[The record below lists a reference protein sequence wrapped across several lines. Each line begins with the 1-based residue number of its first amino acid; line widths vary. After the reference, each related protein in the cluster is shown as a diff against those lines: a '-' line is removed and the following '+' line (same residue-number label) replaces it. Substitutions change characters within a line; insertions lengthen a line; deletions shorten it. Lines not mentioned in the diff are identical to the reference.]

1 MHNNSH
7 QKERNAGTTP
17 ENKKKMLW
25 NLASQKKWTELNEM
39 LDNGEISAEHFE
51 YAPSGSASIALLTA
65 DARKWDLLNRMLD
78 LNLITPTQLEST
90 GYTRKY
96 GLMNVALRLGICNKW
111 VLFKKILGLN
121 LMTPTQL
128 DTSIA
133 CGVNTLFLVAL
144 SKQWDALNEMLNQ
157 NLITRQQTE
166 RIINRGSKK
175 FEGGTTSLILA
186 IYEQDNILNRMLDLN
201 LITTSQVES
210 AFARE
215 IITRNNFINEHH
227 KLCSIKGVNLPL
239 ILSIHKQWG
248 PLNKIID
255 KGLITSPLLGR
266 AFASGGGEGENT
278 VLSLASQQRWDELEK
293 MLHLLTA
300 SHLESSYRLG
310 PNMGN
315 STIYY
320 LIRHGNNLLLSRII
334 SIVLKNRIPETIFSH
349 IHRGIESIKQQ
360 PHQHI
365 HWDSETPDST
375 LSLGLHLSLIIKPD
389 LYYYPQNIQWFCN
402 AYAVKNKTRDFKLIF
417 LHLFGREV
425 LQMKPIPS
433 ILRPEQNHKAHSGF
447 AAVTLRDIPEAC
459 KFNVLDYLYE
469 NGREFVERNKD
480 ILEEYLILRNISSLR
495 IYMDEIITQCEQ
507 ATDKISVR
515 SQLNEL
521 KPDLID
527 DFLGAIQRHQS
538 QQKNNP
544 QLEPEA
550 EAETQHRKKR
560 KLAAEPKAETQYR
573 TYLFSRAAQAQI
585 KEDVCQKLGKG
596 DNIKPGGW
604 DSIIGNA
611 LKL

>member
-1 MHNNSH
+1 MHNNS
-7 QKERNAGTTP
+7 QQNRKKRKLGKINAGTTP
-17 ENKKKMLW
+17 EDKKKMLW
-25 NLASQKKWTELNEM
+25 YLASTKKWTELNEM

-65 DARKWDLLNRMLD
+65 DAREWDLLNRMLD

-90 GYTRKY
+90 GYTTKY

-157 NLITRQQTE
+157 NLITRQQTG
-166 RIINRGSKK
+166 RIINRGSK

-227 KLCSIKGVNLPL
+227 KLCSIKGVSLPL

-266 AFASGGGEGENT
+266 AFASGDGEGENT
-278 VLSLASQQRWDELEK
+278 VLSLASQQRWNELEK

-375 LSLGLHLSLIIKPD
+375 LSLGLHLSLIIKPN
-389 LYYYPQNIQWFCN
+389 LYYYPQNIRRFCN

-433 ILRPEQNHKAHSGF
+433 LLLPEHNHKAYSGF
-447 AAVTLRDIPEAC
+447 AVTLRDIPEVC
-459 KFNVLDYLYE
+459 KLNVLDYLYE

-480 ILEEYLILRNISSLR
+480 ILEEYLRLRNNLSLR
-495 IYMDEIITQCEQ
+495 IYMDEIITQYAK
-507 ATDKISVR
+507 ATDKFSVR
-515 SQLNEL
+515 SQLKDL
-521 KPDLID
+521 KPDFID
-527 DFLGAIQRHQS
+527 DFLKAIQRHQS
-538 QQKNNP
+538 QQMNNP
-544 QLEPEA
+544 QLEA
-550 EAETQHRKKR
+550 EAEVEAKTQH
-560 KLAAEPKAETQYR
+560 R
-573 TYLFSRAAQAQI
+573 TYLFSTAAQAQI
-585 KEDVCQKLGKG
+585 TKDVCQKLDNG
-596 DNIKPGGW
+596 DNIRPGGW
-604 DSIIGNA
+604 DNIIGNA
-611 LKL
+611 VTL